1 MLTESEVRLLY
12 AEQQGILDRLQS
24 VKGSETAKEFYRTRA
39 ELLNFILTGE
49 LITDP
54 RQREEQQKTLEG

>member
-12 AEQQGILDRLQS
+12 AEQQGILDRLQN

-39 ELLNFILTGE
+39 ELLNLILTGE
-49 LITDP
+49 RIIDP
-54 RQREEQQKTLEG
+54 APREARQQQLEG